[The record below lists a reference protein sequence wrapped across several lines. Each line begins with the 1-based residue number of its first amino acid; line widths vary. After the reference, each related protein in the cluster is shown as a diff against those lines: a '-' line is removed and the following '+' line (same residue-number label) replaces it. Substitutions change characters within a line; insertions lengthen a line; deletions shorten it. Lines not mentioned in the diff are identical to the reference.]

1 VTPKDE
7 EDLKFIAGLDP
18 EFVAAS
24 FIGTGADVEQV
35 RSELVKH
42 GNPNIKIIS
51 KLERPVALLNLDDII
66 RASDALMVAR
76 GDLGVEIDT
85 WDVPMWQKEAIR
97 RCNKESKPV
106 IVATQML
113 ESMIQNS
120 RPTRAEASD
129 VYNAVLDGAD
139 AVSEQATTTSWFTT
153 QYWCHLLMDSLICLP
168 NTLS

>member
-1 VTPKDE
+1 VVTPKDE

-24 FIGTGADVEQV
+24 FIGTGSDVEKV

-42 GNPNIKIIS
+42 GNPNIKIIA

-85 WDVPMWQKEAIR
+85 WDVPMWQKDAIK
-97 RCNKESKPV
+97 RCNKENKPV

-139 AVSEQATTTSWFTT
+139 AVSEQPPVGCSVLNIST
-153 QYWCHLLMDSLICLP
+153 
-168 NTLS
+168 

>member
-1 VTPKDE
+1 VVTPKDE

-42 GNPNIKIIS
+42 GNPNIKIIA

-76 GDLGVEIDT
+76 GDLGVEIDAWVSCRVSRIEPLT
-85 WDVPMWQKEAIR
+85 STALR
-97 RCNKESKPV
+97 LLPV
-106 IVATQML
+106 SSLV
-113 ESMIQNS
+113 
-120 RPTRAEASD
+120 RP
-129 VYNAVLDGAD
+129 
-139 AVSEQATTTSWFTT
+139 
-153 QYWCHLLMDSLICLP
+153 LLKV
-168 NTLS
+168 T